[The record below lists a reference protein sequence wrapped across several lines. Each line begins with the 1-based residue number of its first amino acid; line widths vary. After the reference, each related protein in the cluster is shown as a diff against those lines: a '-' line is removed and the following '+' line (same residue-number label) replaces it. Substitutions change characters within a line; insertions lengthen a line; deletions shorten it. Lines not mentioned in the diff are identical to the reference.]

1 VTKAP
6 AARPSI
12 PTVYAQ
18 VLKAVQMPGATSEQV
33 GETIALDASLTSE
46 ILRLA
51 NSSYL
56 GLPRNITRP
65 VEAVES
71 VGLEAIKAVVMALQF
86 FG

>member
-1 VTKAP
+1 
-6 AARPSI
+6 
-12 PTVYAQ
+12 
-18 VLKAVQMPGATSEQV
+18 M
-33 GETIALDASLTSE
+33 
-46 ILRLA
+46 RLA

-71 VGLEAIKAVVMALQF
+71 VGLEAIKAVVMAPAI